1 MDIVNDK
8 LDLFI
13 PIWSKVPLL
22 RDVFSEDKLDFIL
35 DKSNRYQIT
44 EEERSKIIIFPFDL
58 IRYGTN
64 LAFEVENELDLN
76 IERCFQTEFHLKN
89 YLQSVY
95 NKMNYIMDSIRTLNF
110 INKLE
115 EYNFLLP
122 TLHGLDEIEVQN
134 SKLLIDFLQSH
145 LINYQNHQMVLNYV
159 MNKQQEFDF
168 FAITKD
174 IPKQISKETNNIR
187 SSFNLQSQFAN
198 SEKYH
203 EVIKKLIVTQNLR
216 MDKEGNLI
224 FIPISRKNA
233 QYEAVTLFEALKK
246 SGLLKN
252 RERTYEEI
260 GKILSNTFKDW
271 NLSVRTIGDKK
282 TFTRLEDYEAIIS

>member
-1 MDIVNDK
+1 
-8 LDLFI
+8 
-13 PIWSKVPLL
+13 
-22 RDVFSEDKLDFIL
+22 
-35 DKSNRYQIT
+35 
-44 EEERSKIIIFPFDL
+44 
-58 IRYGTN
+58 
-64 LAFEVENELDLN
+64 
-76 IERCFQTEFHLKN
+76 
-89 YLQSVY
+89 
-95 NKMNYIMDSIRTLNF
+95 
-110 INKLE
+110 
-115 EYNFLLP
+115 
-122 TLHGLDEIEVQN
+122 
-134 SKLLIDFLQSH
+134 
-145 LINYQNHQMVLNYV
+145 MVLNYV
-159 MNKQQEFDF
+159 INKQQELDF
-168 FAITKD
+168 FAFTKD
-174 IPKQISKETNNIR
+174 IPKQISKGTNNIR